1 MPIEMVVFRETTS
14 DWAEGSNIKNGT
26 YILSP
31 DKQWM
36 YGFIPSGKSGRDVK
50 MFKNR
55 IGFDKRHRTFVRVKG

>member
-14 DWAEGSNIKNGT
+14 DWAEGSNVKNGT

-36 YGFIPSGKSGRDVK
+36 YGYIPWGKCGRDVK
-50 MFKNR
+50 LFKNR
-55 IGFDKRHRTFVRVKG
+55 IQFDKRHRTFVRVKG